1 MTIDRFHD
9 EDEDESQEGD
19 TWLNTLILQTQLD
32 MWNMFC
38 LRERGLVFPVGE
50 GEADHFVENF
60 GGQKV
65 RVDIPVN
72 SVDEL
77 TGAALNFEQVK

>member
-1 MTIDRFHD
+1 MVKHPYTSNPTGYVEHVLFEGKRF
-9 EDEDESQEGD
+9 S
-19 TWLNTLILQTQLD
+19 
-32 MWNMFC
+32 
-38 LRERGLVFPVGE
+38 FPVGE
-50 GEADHFVENF
+50 GEADHFVEDF

-77 TGAALNFEQVK
+77 TEPP